1 MVLCPWPCSSQG
13 WGRKPTASGWSG
25 SMTVFPTTQ
34 GVVDVHALNLKM
46 IRYLPLEEVITDPG
60 DGHWDVWTNRWW
72 TRSRQGACF
81 LRQVT
86 SVQPKRVHRP
96 QGTGAGLASG

>member
-1 MVLCPWPCSSQG
+1 
-13 WGRKPTASGWSG
+13 
-25 SMTVFPTTQ
+25 MTVFPTTQ

-72 TRSRQGACF
+72 TYVPG
-81 LRQVT
+81 
-86 SVQPKRVHRP
+86 K
-96 QGTGAGLASG
+96 GLAFYGKSPQCNSNESIARKVQEQVWPQAELRFMERVCLPHNCQDYYV